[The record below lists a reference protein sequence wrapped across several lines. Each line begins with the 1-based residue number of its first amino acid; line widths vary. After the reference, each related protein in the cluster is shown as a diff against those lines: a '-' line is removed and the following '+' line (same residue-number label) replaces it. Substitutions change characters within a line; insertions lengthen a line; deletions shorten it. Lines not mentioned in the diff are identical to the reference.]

1 MKASMANFPSH
12 VEEIGA
18 VAAHFDVLD
27 QIRRFVRRCLLLR
40 LGHGQLQNVLSKD
53 GAVGDGE
60 EEDGRRLESRCVV
73 VVRAEDVDD
82 DEALGRQRRFPVVE
96 NLAIGLFA
104 VPNAFQFQQLA
115 DGQGFLA
122 LVSRLPPTA
131 AARVMAP
138 AGRIPADE
146 ETNKE
151 EPTTNRR
158 TRSPGNHRVS
168 SAARLSSSSGLSSSQ
183 ATTTSSTASDADS
196 GIDGVC
202 PRDSAA
208 AFGEST
214 LSPSQSILYI
224 DSISAR
230 NSVFHDTTKAEKQPA
245 DDSTNEPEEKSNST
259 LPADEGS
266 FTDPGTSVLVVEG
279 DPRRDRAHRIP
290 LMFRPSIQQSASS
303 KCIRS

>member
-1 MKASMANFPSH
+1 
-12 VEEIGA
+12 
-18 VAAHFDVLD
+18 
-27 QIRRFVRRCLLLR
+27 
-40 LGHGQLQNVLSKD
+40 
-53 GAVGDGE
+53 
-60 EEDGRRLESRCVV
+60 
-73 VVRAEDVDD
+73 
-82 DEALGRQRRFPVVE
+82 
-96 NLAIGLFA
+96 
-104 VPNAFQFQQLA
+104 
-115 DGQGFLA
+115 
-122 LVSRLPPTA
+122 
-131 AARVMAP
+131 MAP

-168 SAARLSSSSGLSSSQ
+168 SAARLVSSSELSSLQ
-183 ATTTSSTASDADS
+183 ATTTSSTSSDADS
-196 GIDGVC
+196 GIGGVS
-202 PRDSAA
+202 PRVSAA

-259 LPADEGS
+259 LLADEGS

-279 DPRRDRAHRIP
+279 DPRRDRAHRIA
-290 LMFRPSIQQSASS
+290 LELLHTQRTYVDVWHLLDQVLLNYSWSVISNGIFISCLVVQVFQFRIEQENRAHGMFAQHLIPQMFSNIKTGGAPAGMGRARAAQSWCQAAATTTRRARPRDDATASWKQQFHNNSIWLVELG
-303 KCIRS
+303 I